1 MEGLWSDLKSWQDTF
16 TKGLEQFGGE
26 VLHERQ
32 QEIKQL
38 RALVSAHEVEYREW
52 LFLQQYAVSIPQ
64 VHVLHV
70 LSLPLAAI
78 FKNV

>member
-1 MEGLWSDLKSWQDTF
+1 MEGLWSELKGWQDTF

-38 RALVSAHEVEYREW
+38 RTLVNT
-52 LFLQQYAVSIPQ
+52 QMAV
-64 VHVLHV
+64 
-70 LSLPLAAI
+70 LAAPKFMDI
-78 FKNV
+78 TSCDHIM